1 MSVIDEPGGPFMKIP
16 NILTLSRILLI
27 PIFVLVFYLP
37 VSWRYVGSAV
47 IFALAALTDYL
58 DGYLARRLRQTS
70 AFGAFLDP
78 VADKLL
84 VAVALVLIVG
94 HRNLPLLSLPAAVI
108 VGREIVISALREWM
122 AELGSRA
129 QVAVSSLGKY
139 KTTAQM
145 VAILCLLAYR
155 PHGHLLLAA
164 LGGFLLYLAAALTI
178 WSMCVYLKAAWVSL
192 RETGEIESL

>member
-1 MSVIDEPGGPFMKIP
+1 MSVIDESGGPFMKIP

-58 DGYLARRLRQTS
+58 DGYLARRLHQTS

-192 RETGEIESL
+192 REIGEIESL